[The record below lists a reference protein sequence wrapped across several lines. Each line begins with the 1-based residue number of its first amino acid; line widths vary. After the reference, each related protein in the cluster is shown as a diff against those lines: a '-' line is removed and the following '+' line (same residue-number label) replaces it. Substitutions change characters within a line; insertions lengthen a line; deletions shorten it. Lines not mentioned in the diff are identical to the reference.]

1 MRCLRSSARSTR
13 ADPRR
18 SLAGLQE
25 SQISNATT
33 DGSRP
38 DANGQMGIPEHR
50 YGWTKNKRSPLVR
63 RTRLRTLRPNT
74 ISGRR
79 RATFSASSRLFDLNG
94 ETNRVNK
101 KQSSAIIAADVRRF
115 SYLINTDEVFG
126 THRARRLKE

>member
-1 MRCLRSSARSTR
+1 MFAIIRQINA
-13 ADPRR
+13 RR
-18 SLAGLQE
+18 SAAILG
-25 SQISNATT
+25 
-33 DGSRP
+33 RP
-38 DANGQMGIPEHR
+38 PREPDFQCQYRRKPADANGQMGIPEHR

-63 RTRLRTLRPNT
+63 RTRLRTLRRNT